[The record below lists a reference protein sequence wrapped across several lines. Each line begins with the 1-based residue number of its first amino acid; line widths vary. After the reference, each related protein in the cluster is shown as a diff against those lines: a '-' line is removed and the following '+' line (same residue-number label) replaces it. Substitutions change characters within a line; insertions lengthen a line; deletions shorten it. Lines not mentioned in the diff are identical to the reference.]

1 MPISHNDGSGFGSGA
16 NGDLQSLIRNV
27 STRSVFFLQQYL
39 LRPGLIGSVAPSSQA
54 LAREMLDWLEL
65 GSAQAV
71 LEVGPGTGAFTKA
84 LLPRLSKD
92 CRVVLI
98 ELNADFAATLRR
110 NFPGV
115 KIYNESV
122 AHARSICDR
131 EGIAAVDCIVS
142 GLPWASFPQ
151 PLQKSCLAAIAGVLR
166 PGGQFVTFA
175 YRGVD
180 MLPRA
185 RRFRDNL
192 DRCFREVTTS
202 RTVHWNLPPAAV
214 YRCRL

>member
-1 MPISHNDGSGFGSGA
+1 LPEKLNGGRFDAGA
-16 NGDLQSLIRNV
+16 PGDLQTLLRSV
-27 STRSVFFLQQYL
+27 STRSMFFFQQYI

-65 GSAQAV
+65 DRAQAV

-84 LLPRLSKD
+84 LLPRVRKE

-98 ELNADFAATLRR
+98 ELNADFVATLRR
-110 NFPGV
+110 HFPGV
-115 KIYNESV
+115 TIYNESV
-122 AHARSICDR
+122 ANARSICDR
-131 EGIAAVDCIVS
+131 EGIAHADCIVS
-142 GLPWASFPQ
+142 GLPWASFP
-151 PLQKSCLAAIAGVLR
+151 PALQKSCLAAIAGVLR

-185 RRFRDNL
+185 RRFRENL

-202 RTVHWNLPPAAV
+202 RTVTWNLPPAAV

>member
-1 MPISHNDGSGFGSGA
+1 MPANHNSDGMFGSGP
-16 NGDLQSLIRNV
+16 NGNLQSLLRDV
-27 STRSVFFLQQYL
+27 STRSMFFLQQYL
-39 LRPGLIGSVAPSSQA
+39 LRPALIGAVAPSSQA

-65 GSAQAV
+65 DTAKAV

-84 LLPRLSKD
+84 LLPRVRKD

-110 NFPGV
+110 NFPG
-115 KIYNESV
+115 ITLYNESV
-122 AHARSICDR
+122 ANARSICDR
-131 EGIAAVDCIVS
+131 EGLAAVDCIVS
-142 GLPWASFPQ
+142 GLPWASFEP
-151 PLQKSCLAAIAGVLR
+151 PLQKSCLAGISSVLR

-192 DRCFREVTTS
+192 ERCFREVTTS
-202 RTVHWNLPPAAV
+202 RTVAWNLPPAAV